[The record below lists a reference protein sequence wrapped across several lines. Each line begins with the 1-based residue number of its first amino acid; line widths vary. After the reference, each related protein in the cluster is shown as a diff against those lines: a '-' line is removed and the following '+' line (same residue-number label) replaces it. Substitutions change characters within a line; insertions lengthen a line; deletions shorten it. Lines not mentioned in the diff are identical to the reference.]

1 MDDKTVIVRPKP
13 VEPKE
18 NTPAQN
24 LDTKPKGRKAK
35 AEKPEIT
42 TATPAAKKPSNL
54 PIIILGLCAVLLIGF
69 GSSLTSI
76 YILSRSHSTDG
87 QFTPQEL
94 SAELVPVANADS
106 EAEDEALVKAAIEPR
121 IVNLS
126 GDPLIIRQLSNAP
139 RQIVKLGR
147 DPQKKAAGELG
158 LTGDVFRVKD
168 VLDAP
173 GSGLQVGLAGS
184 QDDIAAL
191 SEFEPPPSS
200 DPSIGFS
207 AVEANVAGDQQFHEF
222 AQNIKAKASIS
233 ETLLGLGIG
242 DHSSASVEA
251 AFVKF
256 YGQSQLNKGNKLAV
270 RTIADPENSNAVV
283 PVQVSIY
290 RQDDL
295 VGSIALDD
303 LDHYARAAD
312 PWVDQDIFSTQL
324 LPQETKPEDRP
335 RLLDAIYAA
344 ALRNKLPT
352 AVTGE
357 AIMLLSRAQ
366 DLEQKTQDGDTITII
381 YSPTARD
388 PKTGLGRI
396 VYINIGR
403 SAGNMECFAFQAQA
417 GAKFDCISATGE
429 SNFPDNGMVLPV
441 NGVIAAKF
449 GPQQA
454 AGDGAKENMNFGV
467 DWTAPEGTDVV
478 AAYDGEVLSVGQEGS
493 WDTVIRLSHADNK
506 ATMYAYLQRV
516 AAGITIGSKIKAGQV
531 IGSVGKPLSSRE
543 ARLHF
548 ELRENDVPVD
558 PMPEVQASAGAVGGG
573 GIVDQFVH
581 RIITIESA
589 NRCNAA
595 NPLSTAVGLGQ
606 FIEST
611 WMTTVRIHRPDLIA
625 GRTRRQI
632 LDMRLDCNLSRAMTT
647 AFTRDNAAVLRRSG
661 APVTP
666 GNLYLA
672 HFLGVGGAVKS
683 LVGSPSRPIA
693 DVFGTAHVRANP
705 FESGKSIGYLVSWAA
720 KKMGS
725 KAAVAPAPTA
735 QADSGKA
742 AKPNQITDAA
752 PLDLKPTPA
761 TTPVAAAL
769 TRYDSNPAFTKLK
782 NAVVAF
788 LQ

>member
-1 MDDKTVIVRPKP
+1 MADKTIIAQPKP
-13 VEPKE
+13 IEPKK
-18 NTPAQN
+18 NAPIQN
-24 LDTKPKGRKAK
+24 PDAKPKGQQDKK
-35 AEKPEIT
+35 EKPELRN
-42 TATPAAKKPSNL
+42 AQPPPKKPSNL
-54 PIIILGLCAVLLIGF
+54 PIILLGLFAVILIGF
-69 GSSLTSI
+69 GSALTSI
-76 YILSRSHSTDG
+76 YFLSRGHNLDG
-87 QFTPQEL
+87 QFTQQEL
-94 SAELVPVANADS
+94 SAELVPVENADS

-121 IVNLS
+121 IINLS
-126 GDPLIIRQLSNAP
+126 GDPLIVRELSNAP
-139 RQIVKLGR
+139 RQTVKLAL

-158 LTGDVFRVKD
+158 LTGDVFRVRD

-173 GSGLQVGLAGS
+173 GTGLQAGLAGS
-184 QDDIAAL
+184 QDDIEAL
-191 SEFEPPPSS
+191 SNFEPPPST
-200 DPSIGFS
+200 DKSIGFS
-207 AVEANVAGDQQFHEF
+207 AVDASVSSDQQFHEF
-222 AQNIKAKASIS
+222 AQRAKAKTSIS
-233 ETLLGLGIG
+233 ETLKSLGIG
-242 DHSSASVEA
+242 DQLAASAEA
-251 AFVKF
+251 AYSKF
-256 YGQSQLNKGNKLAV
+256 YGQAQLNKGDKFAV
-270 RTIADPENSNAVV
+270 RAMADPENPATLV

-290 RQDDL
+290 KEEAL

-312 PWVDQDIFSTQL
+312 PWADQDIFSTQL

-335 RLLDAIYAA
+335 RLLDAIYAT

-381 YSPTARD
+381 YSPKARD
-388 PKTGLGRI
+388 SKTGLGRI

-403 SAGNMECFAFQAQA
+403 STGNLECFAFQAQA
-417 GAKFDCISATGE
+417 GAKFDCISASGE
-429 SNFPDNGMVLPV
+429 SNIPDNGMVLPV
-441 NGVIAAKF
+441 NGVVAAKF
-449 GPQQA
+449 GPQQT
-454 AGDGAKENMNFGV
+454 AGGDAKENMNFGV
-467 DWTAPEGTDVV
+467 DWTAPEGTDVL
-478 AAYDGEVLSVGQEGS
+478 AAYDGQILSVGPEGS
-493 WDTVIRLSHADNK
+493 WGTVIRLTHANNK

-516 AAGITIGSKIKAGQV
+516 APGISAGSTIKAGQV
-531 IGSVGKPLSSRE
+531 IGAVGTPQSSRE

-558 PMPEVQASAGAVGGG
+558 PMPEAQASAGSGGGG

-611 WMTTVRIHRPDLIA
+611 WMTTVRVHRPDLIA
-625 GRTRRQI
+625 GRSRRQV

-672 HFLGVGGAVKS
+672 HFLGVGGAVRS
-683 LVGSPSRPIA
+683 LVGSPSRSIA
-693 DVFGTAHVRANP
+693 DVFGAAHVRANP
-705 FESGKSIGYLVSWAA
+705 FESGKSVGYLVSWAA

-725 KAAVAPAPTA
+725 KAAVAPAPAA
-735 QADSGKA
+735 QADA
-742 AKPNQITDAA
+742 AA
-752 PLDLKPTPA
+752 PDSKTASAATPGEPA
-761 TTPVAAAL
+761 MA
-769 TRYDSNPAFTKLK
+769 RYDSNPAFTKLK